1 MAVDRAAA
9 LRYPALPVGT
19 LIVSSYA
26 VAGVLLAS
34 IDVVSPSL
42 DVQKHVEAA
51 SLLLIHLHVVSASVV
66 C

>member
-1 MAVDRAAA
+1 MAADHAAA

-19 LIVSSYA
+19 LIASSYA
-26 VAGVLLAS
+26 IAGIMDVF
-34 IDVVSPSL
+34 IDVASLSL